1 MTMSTQAF
9 YWVSVVLLL
18 LILISLWV
26 WGPRR

>member
-26 WGPRR
+26 RGPRR

>member
-9 YWVSVVLLL
+9 YWITIVLLL

-26 WGPRR
+26 RGPRR

>member
-9 YWVSVVLLL
+9 YWITIVLML

-26 WGPRR
+26 RGPRR